1 MSLPRLAV
9 NRPVTTAMVLLSLL
23 VLGGISFT
31 RIPLT
36 YLPDVDFPG
45 VFVTVPYPNA
55 SPRQIEREI
64 VQPLE
69 EALATIPGARR
80 INSTATADSANLQ
93 LEFTWGETVDVARAK
108 VFEAVEDARRDLPS
122 DVKEIYVNT
131 FSTTQIPIVEARI
144 SAPGM
149 DLSANYDRL
158 ERRIADPIRRVP
170 GVARVDLDGVEP
182 REVRINLRLD
192 RLAAHRVDLGE
203 VTERVSGMN
212 RNVSLG
218 RIRADGVVTPVR
230 GFGAL
235 SAIDEIGGLPLND
248 RGLTVADVA
257 EVTYQEPPIPF
268 GRHLDDETAIGL
280 TVYKSA
286 EANTVEVATAVTELI
301 EAEIAADPALNGIN
315 LFVWEDQAEEIT
327 SGLSGIRTEGLLGAL
342 LAVLVL
348 FLFLR
353 RVDTTSI
360 VSLTIPMS
368 IIATAIVL
376 YFAGRSLN
384 VLSMMGMM
392 LGIGLLVD
400 DAIVVL
406 ESVVREHG
414 RGIPAKLAAISGAQ
428 AVSGAVIA
436 STVTTAV
443 VFLPAVV
450 GSKNQMS
457 IWLGEI
463 GLAIS
468 LTIFCSLFIS
478 LTLIPLVSSRL
489 LARKPSV
496 APRWTE
502 RLGDLYQR
510 VLRFTLRRRWVTAGI
525 AVAFLATAILP
536 FFLGLSTA
544 MFSGLNRNRIF
555 LAYEFSDFHYKE
567 DSRIAVLAVE
577 RELAGLREELGI
589 ESVYS
594 FFAEN
599 EAQTVISFGK
609 EHISDAEGK
618 EMKERVKEALPVL
631 PGTRIVFG
639 DDDQETGGD
648 SMFFRVRFYGEDSER
663 LAEFAQRAE
672 TRIAGVG
679 GVADIRSTEDTPRKE
694 VVVRPRLEEAA
705 RLGIT
710 PQDLAEIFGFTLG
723 GRPLRRFQTEDREA
737 EVLLTMS
744 QKDVSRVEDL
754 ENFTLMSDG
763 GVPILLGDLADF
775 EIVERSRAIR
785 RVDRKAVATLRAAY
799 EGEEWDD
806 ARAAIEEEL
815 DAMALPAGYSW
826 SFGDR
831 ISRQDTDL
839 QTMAVNYLL
848 ALLLIYIV
856 MAAQFESLIHP
867 LAILISIPY
876 ALWGASWTLLFTN
889 SPFNLMAQI
898 GMLILMGIVVKN
910 GIVLIDHVNKL
921 RREGMDRSEALL
933 VGGRDRLR
941 PILMT
946 AGATMLALLPMAIG
960 RTGLDGLYYF
970 PLARAVIGGLAAST
984 VLTLVILP
992 FFYTLLDDLAAR
1004 ARRVWRLSGEAAHAF
1019 TDDRTSD
1026 GPLTPGNDPAGSAA
1040 VQGPPVFTPARPP
1053 KADEKSRVLPIG
1065 GIAPPVRDRRP
1076 PVGIARRRR
1085 AKSRTA
1091 LHPDGAE
1098 TGNWQKSQARPKESR
1113 RPTLSQWL
1121 HPCLP

>member
-1 MSLPRLAV
+1 MPVGDRRFFLDGMSLPRLAV

-80 INSTATADSANLQ
+80 INSTATADRADLQ

-248 RGLTVADVA
+248 RGLTVADIA

-268 GRHLDDETAIGL
+268 GRHLDDEIAIGL

-618 EMKERVKEALPVL
+618 KMKERVKEALPVL

-663 LAEFAQRAE
+663 LAEFAKRAE

-694 VVVRPRLEEAA
+694 VVVRPRVEEAA

-946 AGATMLALLPMAIG
+946 AGATMLALLPMAVG

-992 FFYTLLDDLAAR
+992 FFYTLLDDLAAW
-1004 ARRVWRLSGEAAHAF
+1004 ARRVWQLSGEAVV
-1019 TDDRTSD
+1019 
-1026 GPLTPGNDPAGSAA
+1026 SAA
-1040 VQGPPVFTPARPP
+1040 PATEPVTVP
-1053 KADEKSRVLPIG
+1053 
-1065 GIAPPVRDRRP
+1065 
-1076 PVGIARRRR
+1076 
-1085 AKSRTA
+1085 
-1091 LHPDGAE
+1091 
-1098 TGNWQKSQARPKESR
+1098 
-1113 RPTLSQWL
+1113 
-1121 HPCLP
+1121 

>member
-1 MSLPRLAV
+1 MPVGDRRCFLDGMSLPRLAV

-80 INSTATADSANLQ
+80 INSTATADRADLQ

-248 RGLTVADVA
+248 RGLTVRDVA

-268 GRHLDDETAIGL
+268 GRHLDDEIAIGL

-663 LAEFAQRAE
+663 LAEFAKRAE

-694 VVVRPRLEEAA
+694 VVVRPRVEEAA

-710 PQDLAEIFGFTLG
+710 PRDLAEIFGFTLG
-723 GRPLRRFQTEDREA
+723 GRPLRRFQTEEREA

-946 AGATMLALLPMAIG
+946 AGATMLALFPMAVG

-992 FFYTLLDDLAAR
+992 FFYTLLDDLAAW
-1004 ARRVWRLSGEAAHAF
+1004 ARRVWWLSGANTVRAA
-1019 TDDRTSD
+1019 
-1026 GPLTPGNDPAGSAA
+1026 PATE
-1040 VQGPPVFTPARPP
+1040 PVT
-1053 KADEKSRVLPIG
+1053 VL
-1065 GIAPPVRDRRP
+1065 
-1076 PVGIARRRR
+1076 
-1085 AKSRTA
+1085 
-1091 LHPDGAE
+1091 
-1098 TGNWQKSQARPKESR
+1098 
-1113 RPTLSQWL
+1113 
-1121 HPCLP
+1121 

>member
-80 INSTATADSANLQ
+80 INSTATADRADLQ

-248 RGLTVADVA
+248 RGLTVRDVA

-268 GRHLDDETAIGL
+268 GRHLDDEIAIGL

-618 EMKERVKEALPVL
+618 KMKERVKEALPVL

-663 LAEFAQRAE
+663 LAEFAKRAE

-737 EVLLTMS
+737 EVLLMMS

-754 ENFTLMSDG
+754 ENFTLMSGG

-946 AGATMLALLPMAIG
+946 AGATMLALFPMAIG

-1004 ARRVWRLSGEAAHAF
+1004 ARRVWRLSGERTVPAA
-1019 TDDRTSD
+1019 
-1026 GPLTPGNDPAGSAA
+1026 PATE
-1040 VQGPPVFTPARPP
+1040 PVT
-1053 KADEKSRVLPIG
+1053 V
-1065 GIAPPVRDRRP
+1065 
-1076 PVGIARRRR
+1076 
-1085 AKSRTA
+1085 
-1091 LHPDGAE
+1091 H
-1098 TGNWQKSQARPKESR
+1098 
-1113 RPTLSQWL
+1113 
-1121 HPCLP
+1121 

>member
-80 INSTATADSANLQ
+80 INSTATADRADLQ

-108 VFEAVEDARRDLPS
+108 VFEAVEDARGDLPS

-248 RGLTVADVA
+248 RGLTVRDVA

-268 GRHLDDETAIGL
+268 GRHLDDEIAIGL

-618 EMKERVKEALPVL
+618 KMKERVKEALPVL

-663 LAEFAQRAE
+663 LAEFAKRAE
-672 TRIAGVG
+672 TRIAGIG

-737 EVLLTMS
+737 EVLLMMS

-754 ENFTLMSDG
+754 ENFTLMSGG

-946 AGATMLALLPMAIG
+946 AGATMLALFPMAIG

-992 FFYTLLDDLAAR
+992 FFYTLLDDLAVR
-1004 ARRVWRLSGEAAHAF
+1004 AQRVWRLSGENTVPAA
-1019 TDDRTSD
+1019 
-1026 GPLTPGNDPAGSAA
+1026 PATE
-1040 VQGPPVFTPARPP
+1040 PVT
-1053 KADEKSRVLPIG
+1053 V
-1065 GIAPPVRDRRP
+1065 
-1076 PVGIARRRR
+1076 
-1085 AKSRTA
+1085 
-1091 LHPDGAE
+1091 H
-1098 TGNWQKSQARPKESR
+1098 
-1113 RPTLSQWL
+1113 
-1121 HPCLP
+1121 

>member
-1 MSLPRLAV
+1 MPVGDRRFFLDGMSLPRLAV

-80 INSTATADSANLQ
+80 INSTATADRADLQ

-268 GRHLDDETAIGL
+268 GRHLDDEIAIGL

-618 EMKERVKEALPVL
+618 KMKERVKEALPVL

-663 LAEFAQRAE
+663 LAEFAKRAE

-694 VVVRPRLEEAA
+694 VVVRPRVEEAA

-946 AGATMLALLPMAIG
+946 AGATMLALFPMAVG

-1004 ARRVWRLSGEAAHAF
+1004 ARRVWQLSGENTVRAA
-1019 TDDRTSD
+1019 
-1026 GPLTPGNDPAGSAA
+1026 PATE
-1040 VQGPPVFTPARPP
+1040 PVT
-1053 KADEKSRVLPIG
+1053 
-1065 GIAPPVRDRRP
+1065 
-1076 PVGIARRRR
+1076 VG
-1085 AKSRTA
+1085 
-1091 LHPDGAE
+1091 
-1098 TGNWQKSQARPKESR
+1098 
-1113 RPTLSQWL
+1113 
-1121 HPCLP
+1121 

>member
-1 MSLPRLAV
+1 MSLPRLSV

-31 RIPLT
+31 RIPLAF
-36 YLPDVDFPG
+36 LPDVDFPA
-45 VFVTVPYPNA
+45 VFVSVPYPNA

-64 VQPLE
+64 ARPLE

-80 INSTATADSANLQ
+80 ISSTATADSAELQ
-93 LEFTWGETVDVARAK
+93 LQFTWGETVDVARAK
-108 VFEAVEDARRDLPS
+108 VFEAVEDARRDLPD
-122 DVKEIYVNT
+122 DVREIFVNT
-131 FSTTQIPIVEARI
+131 FSTTQIPVLEARI
-144 SAPGM
+144 SAPGR
-149 DLSANYDRL
+149 DLSANYERL
-158 ERRIADPIRRVP
+158 ERRIADPIRRIP
-170 GVARVDLDGVEP
+170 GVARVELNGVEP

-192 RLAAHRVDLGE
+192 RLTAHRVDLSE
-203 VTERVSGMN
+203 VTERVAAMN

-218 RIRADGVVTPVR
+218 RIRAGDEVTPVR
-230 GFGAL
+230 GFPAL
-235 SAIDEIGGLPLND
+235 SAIHEIGGLPLND
-248 RGLTVADVA
+248 RGLRVSDVADV
-257 EVTYQEPPIPF
+257 TYRQPPIPY
-268 GRHLDDETAIGL
+268 GRHLNDEAAIGL
-280 TVYKSA
+280 TVFKGA
-286 EANTVEVATAVTELI
+286 EENTVEVATAVSELI
-301 EAEIAADPALNGIN
+301 ENEITADPALAGIN
-315 LFVWEDQAEEIT
+315 LFVWQDQAAQIT
-327 SGLSGIRTEGLLGAL
+327 SGLSGIRTEGFLGAL
-342 LAVLVL
+342 LAVFVL

-368 IIATAIVL
+368 LIATAIVL
-376 YFAGRSLN
+376 HFAGRSLN

-406 ESVVREHG
+406 ESIVREHG
-414 RGIPAKLAAISGAQ
+414 RGIPAKAAAITGAR

-443 VFLPAVV
+443 VFLPTVV
-450 GSKNQMS
+450 GPKNQMS

-468 LTIFCSLFIS
+468 VTIFCSLFIS

-502 RLGDLYQR
+502 CLGDFYQR
-510 VLRFTLRRRWVTAGI
+510 VLRFTLRRRWITAG
-525 AVAFLATAILP
+525 VAGVFLVSAILP

-544 MFSGLNRNRIF
+544 VFAGLNRNRIF

-567 DSRIAVLAVE
+567 DSERAVNAVE
-577 RELAGLREELGI
+577 RALADLREPLGI
-589 ESVYS
+589 DSVYS
-594 FFAEN
+594 YFAEN
-599 EAQTVISFGK
+599 EAQTVITFGA
-609 EHISDAEGK
+609 EHISDSEGK
-618 EMKERVKEALPVL
+618 RLRKQVREALPPL
-631 PGTRIVFG
+631 PGARIVFG
-639 DDDQETGGD
+639 DDDQDTGGE
-648 SMFFRVRFYGEDSER
+648 SMFFRVRLYGEDSDRLGGFLAEAERR
-663 LAEFAQRAE
+663 LAAVE
-672 TRIAGVG
+672 
-679 GVADIRSTEDTPRKE
+679 GVAELRSDDDAPRKE
-694 VVVRPRLEEAA
+694 VIVRPRLEEAA

-710 PQDLAEIFGFTLG
+710 PQDLSEIFGFSLG
-723 GRPLRRFQTEDREA
+723 GRPLRRFRTEDREA
-737 EVLLTMS
+737 EVLLTVS
-744 QKDVSRVEDL
+744 QQDISRVDDL
-754 ENFTLMSDG
+754 KNFTLVAAG
-763 GVPILLGDLADF
+763 GVPVHLGDLADF

-799 EGEEWDD
+799 EGEDWDG
-806 ARAAIEEEL
+806 ARDRIETGM

-831 ISRQDTDL
+831 IDQQDTDL
-839 QTMAVNYLL
+839 QNMAVNYLL

-856 MAAQFESLIHP
+856 MAAQFESLVHP

-876 ALWGASWTLLFTN
+876 ALWGAAWLLLATN

-921 RREGMDRSEALL
+921 RRAGMERAEALL

-946 AGATMLALLPMAIG
+946 AGATMLALVPMGIG

-970 PLARAVIGGLAAST
+970 PLARTVIGGLAAST

-992 FFYTLLDDLAAR
+992 FFYTLLDDLAVR
-1004 ARRVWRLSGEAAHAF
+1004 ARRAWRQSAPQRGAVAA
-1019 TDDRTSD
+1019 
-1026 GPLTPGNDPAGSAA
+1026 PVPPAA
-1040 VQGPPVFTPARPP
+1040 
-1053 KADEKSRVLPIG
+1053 PIG
-1065 GIAPPVRDRRP
+1065 SIA
-1076 PVGIARRRR
+1076 A
-1085 AKSRTA
+1085 SR
-1091 LHPDGAE
+1091 
-1098 TGNWQKSQARPKESR
+1098 
-1113 RPTLSQWL
+1113 
-1121 HPCLP
+1121 

>member
-23 VLGGISFT
+23 VLGGISFS
-31 RIPLT
+31 RIPLAF
-36 YLPDVDFPG
+36 LPDVDFPG

-80 INSTATADSANLQ
+80 ISSTATADSADLQ
-93 LEFTWGETVDVARAK
+93 LQFTWGETVDVARAK
-108 VFEAVEDARRDLPS
+108 VFEAVEDARPDLPD
-122 DVKEIYVNT
+122 DVREIYVNT

-149 DLSANYDRL
+149 DLAANYDRL
-158 ERRIADPIRRVP
+158 ERRIVDPIRRVP
-170 GVARVDLDGVEP
+170 GVARVELNGVEP

-192 RLAAHRVDLGE
+192 RLAAHRLDLGE
-203 VTERVSGMN
+203 IADRVSNMN

-218 RIRADGVVTPVR
+218 RIRTDGEVTPVR

-235 SAIDEIGGLPLND
+235 SAIEEIGSLPLGD
-248 RGLTVADVA
+248 QGLSVADVA
-257 EVTYQEPPIPF
+257 DVTYREPPIPF
-268 GRHLDDETAIGL
+268 GRHLNDETAVAL

-286 EANTVEVATAVTELI
+286 QANTVEVATAVTERI
-301 EAEIAADPALNGIN
+301 ETEIAADPSLAGIN
-315 LFVWEDQAEEIT
+315 LFVWDDQAEEIT
-327 SGLSGIRTEGLLGAL
+327 SGLAGIRTEGLLGAL
-342 LAVLVL
+342 FAVILL

-360 VSLTIPMS
+360 ISLTIPMS

-406 ESVVREHG
+406 ESIVREHG
-414 RGIPAKLAAISGAQ
+414 RGIPAKLAAVTGAR

-443 VFLPAVV
+443 VFLPTVV
-450 GSKNQMS
+450 GPKNEMS

-463 GLAIS
+463 GLAIT

-510 VLRFTLRRRWVTAGI
+510 VLRFTLRRRWITAGI
-525 AVAFLATAILP
+525 AAAFLVTAILP

-544 MFSGLNRNRIF
+544 VFAGVNRNRIF
-555 LAYEFSDFHYKE
+555 LAYEFQDFHYKE
-567 DSRIAVLAVE
+567 DARLAVLAVE
-577 RELAGLREELGI
+577 RELGKVREELGI
-589 ESVYS
+589 DSVYS
-594 FFAEN
+594 YFAEN
-599 EAQTVISFGK
+599 EAQTVISFED

-618 EMKERVKEALPVL
+618 ELKDRVKETLPVL
-631 PGTRIVFG
+631 PGTRVVFG
-639 DDDQETGGD
+639 DDDQDTGGD

-663 LAEFAQRAE
+663 LA
-672 TRIAGVG
+672 RIAREAQDRLGGVA
-679 GVADIRSTEDTPRKE
+679 GVADIQSAGDTPRRE
-694 VVVRPRLEEAA
+694 VVVRPRTEEAA
-705 RLGIT
+705 RLGIS
-710 PQDLAEIFGFTLG
+710 PRDLAEIFGFTLG

-737 EVLLTMS
+737 EVLLMMS
-744 QKDVSRVEDL
+744 QQDISRVEDL
-754 ENFTLMSDG
+754 RNFTLIADG
-763 GVPILLGDLADF
+763 GVPIAFGNLADF
-775 EIVERSRAIR
+775 EIVERSRTIQ
-785 RVDRKAVATLRAAY
+785 RVDRKAVATLRASY
-799 EGEEWDD
+799 EGEAWED
-806 ARAAIEEEL
+806 ARGEIEEEL

-826 SFGDR
+826 SFGER
-831 ISRQDTDL
+831 INRQDTDL
-839 QTMAVNYLL
+839 QNMAVNYLL

-856 MAAQFESLIHP
+856 MAAQFESLVHP

-876 ALWGASWTLLFTN
+876 ALWGASWTLLATN

-921 RREGMDRSEALL
+921 RRDGMERTEALL

-946 AGATMLALLPMAIG
+946 AGATMLALVPMGIG

-970 PLARAVIGGLAAST
+970 PLARTVIGGLAAST

-992 FFYTLLDDLAAR
+992 FFYTLLDDLAAK
-1004 ARRVWRLSGEAAHAF
+1004 ARRVWRASA
-1019 TDDRTSD
+1019 
-1026 GPLTPGNDPAGSAA
+1026 PAA
-1040 VQGPPVFTPARPP
+1040 VAPVPAP
-1053 KADEKSRVLPIG
+1053 E
-1065 GIAPPVRDRRP
+1065 PVR
-1076 PVGIARRRR
+1076 A
-1085 AKSRTA
+1085 S
-1091 LHPDGAE
+1091 
-1098 TGNWQKSQARPKESR
+1098 
-1113 RPTLSQWL
+1113 
-1121 HPCLP
+1121 

>member
-31 RIPLT
+31 RIPLA

-45 VFVTVPYPNA
+45 VFVNVPYPNA

-80 INSTATADSANLQ
+80 IHSTANADSAELQ

-218 RIRADGVVTPVR
+218 RIRTDGVVTPVR

-248 RGLTVADVA
+248 RGLTVADIA

-301 EAEIAADPALNGIN
+301 EAEIAADPALSGIN

-414 RGIPAKLAAISGAQ
+414 RGIPAKVAAISGAQ

-443 VFLPAVV
+443 VFLPAVL
-450 GSKNQMS
+450 GSKNEMS

-502 RLGDLYQR
+502 RLGDLYQG
-510 VLRFTLRRRWVTAGI
+510 VLRFTLSRRWVTAGI
-525 AVAFLATAILP
+525 AAAFLVTAILP

-544 MFSGLNRNRIF
+544 MFSGLNRNRIW

-567 DSRIAVLAVE
+567 DARIAVLAVE
-577 RELAGLREELGI
+577 RELAGLRNELGI

-618 EMKERVKEALPVL
+618 KMKERVKEALPIL

-639 DDDQETGGD
+639 DDDQATGGD

-663 LAEFAQRAE
+663 LAEFAKRAE

-679 GVADIRSTEDTPRKE
+679 GVADIRSTEDTLRKE
-694 VVVRPRLEEAA
+694 VVVRPRVEEAA
-705 RLGIT
+705 RLGIS

-775 EIVERSRAIR
+775 EIVERSRAIQ

-799 EGEEWDD
+799 EGEAWDD
-806 ARAAIEEEL
+806 ARTAIEEEL

-839 QTMAVNYLL
+839 QNMAVNYLL

-876 ALWGASWTLLFTN
+876 ALWGASWTLLFTD

-921 RREGMDRSEALL
+921 RRGGMDRSEALL

-992 FFYTLLDDLAAR
+992 FFYTLLDDLAVR
-1004 ARRVWRLSGEAAHAF
+1004 TRRVWRLSVPTSPAA
-1019 TDDRTSD
+1019 S
-1026 GPLTPGNDPAGSAA
+1026 PAAK
-1040 VQGPPVFTPARPP
+1040 PIPV
-1053 KADEKSRVLPIG
+1053 S
-1065 GIAPPVRDRRP
+1065 
-1076 PVGIARRRR
+1076 
-1085 AKSRTA
+1085 
-1091 LHPDGAE
+1091 
-1098 TGNWQKSQARPKESR
+1098 
-1113 RPTLSQWL
+1113 
-1121 HPCLP
+1121 

>member
-1 MSLPRLAV
+1 MSLPKLAV

-31 RIPLT
+31 RIPLAF
-36 YLPDVDFPG
+36 LPDVDFPG

-80 INSTATADSANLQ
+80 IHSTATADRADLQ

-108 VFEAVEDARRDLPS
+108 VFEAVEDARRDLPA
-122 DVKEIYVNT
+122 DVREIYVNT

-192 RLAAHRVDLGE
+192 RLAAHRVDIGE
-203 VTERVSGMN
+203 ISERVTGMN

-218 RIRADGVVTPVR
+218 RIRAHGEVTPVR

-235 SAIDEIGGLPLND
+235 SAIGEIGSLPLND
-248 RGLTVADVA
+248 QGLRVADVA
-257 EVTYQEPPIPF
+257 DVTYREPPIPY
-268 GRHLDDETAIGL
+268 GRHLNDEAAIGL
-280 TVYKSA
+280 TVFKA
-286 EANTVEVATAVTELI
+286 AQANTVEVATAVTELI
-301 EAEIAADPALNGIN
+301 ETEIAADPALAGIS
-315 LFVWEDQAEEIT
+315 LFVWEDQAAEIT
-327 SGLSGIRTEGLLGAL
+327 SGLAGIRTEGLLGAL
-342 LAVLVL
+342 FAVFLL

-360 VSLTIPMS
+360 ISLTIPMS

-406 ESVVREHG
+406 ESIVREHG
-414 RGIPAKLAAISGAQ
+414 RGIPARAAAITGAR

-443 VFLPAVV
+443 VFLPMVV
-450 GSKNQMS
+450 GPKNQMS

-502 RLGDLYQR
+502 RLGDLYQA

-544 MFSGLNRNRIF
+544 VFSGFNRNRVF

-567 DSRIAVLAVE
+567 DARGAVLAVE
-577 RELAGLREELGI
+577 RELAGLRDELGI

-594 FFAEN
+594 FFGEN
-599 EAQTVISFGK
+599 EAQTVISFG
-609 EHISDAEGK
+609 EQHISDDEGK
-618 EMKERVKEALPVL
+618 ELRERIKTVL
-631 PGTRIVFG
+631 PPLPGARIVFG
-639 DDDQETGGD
+639 DEDQETGGE

-663 LAEFAQRAE
+663 LAAIAREAE
-672 TRIAGVG
+672 DRLTAVG
-679 GVADIRSTEDTPRKE
+679 GVADIRSGEDNPRKE
-694 VVVRPRLEEAA
+694 VVVRPRAEAA
-705 RLGIT
+705 ARIGVT
-710 PQDLAEIFGFTLG
+710 PRDLAEIFGFTLG

-737 EVLLTMS
+737 EVLLTVS
-744 QKDVSRVEDL
+744 QQDVSRVEDL
-754 ENFTLMSDG
+754 RNFTLTSDA
-763 GVPILLGDLADF
+763 GVPVSLGDLADF

-785 RVDRKAVATLRAAY
+785 RVDRKAVATLRASY
-799 EGEEWDD
+799 EGETWED
-806 ARAAIEEEL
+806 ARTEIEEEL
-815 DAMALPAGYSW
+815 DEMALPAGYTW

-831 ISRQDTDL
+831 INRQDTDL
-839 QTMAVNYLL
+839 QNMAVNYLL

-876 ALWGASWTLLFTN
+876 ALWGASWMLLVTN

-921 RREGMDRSEALL
+921 RRDGMERTQALL
-933 VGGRDRLR
+933 EGGRDRLR

-946 AGATMLALLPMAIG
+946 AGATMLALVPMGIG

-970 PLARAVIGGLAAST
+970 PLARTVIGGLAAST

-992 FFYTLLDDLAAR
+992 FFYTLLDDLAMR
-1004 ARRVWRLSGEAAHAF
+1004 ARRVWRASGE
-1019 TDDRTSD
+1019 
-1026 GPLTPGNDPAGSAA
+1026 PA
-1040 VQGPPVFTPARPP
+1040 VP
-1053 KADEKSRVLPIG
+1053 
-1065 GIAPPVRDRRP
+1065 APPATE
-1076 PVGIARRRR
+1076 PV
-1085 AKSRTA
+1085 TV
-1091 LHPDGAE
+1091 P
-1098 TGNWQKSQARPKESR
+1098 
-1113 RPTLSQWL
+1113 
-1121 HPCLP
+1121 

>member
-23 VLGGISFT
+23 VLGGISFS
-31 RIPLT
+31 RIPLA

-45 VFVTVPYPNA
+45 VFVTVPYQNA

-80 INSTATADSANLQ
+80 ISSTATADSANLQ
-93 LEFTWGETVDVARAK
+93 LQFTWGETVDVARAK
-108 VFEAVEDARRDLPS
+108 VFEAVEDARPELPD
-122 DVKEIYVNT
+122 DVREIYVNT

-170 GVARVDLDGVEP
+170 GVARVDLNGVEP

-192 RLAAHRVDLGE
+192 RLAAHRMDLGE
-203 VTERVSGMN
+203 ISDRVSNMN

-218 RIRADGVVTPVR
+218 RIRADGEVTPVR

-235 SAIDEIGGLPLND
+235 SAIDEIGSLPLND
-248 RGLTVADVA
+248 RGLSIADVA
-257 EVTYQEPPIPF
+257 EVTYREPPIPF
-268 GRHLDDETAIGL
+268 GRHLNDETAIAL

-286 EANTVEVATAVTELI
+286 QANTVDVATAVTERI
-301 EAEIAADPALNGIN
+301 ETEIAADPSLAGIN

-327 SGLSGIRTEGLLGAL
+327 SGLAGIRTEGLLGAL
-342 LAVLVL
+342 FAVILL

-360 VSLTIPMS
+360 ISLTIPMS

-406 ESVVREHG
+406 ESIVKEHG
-414 RGIPAKLAAISGAQ
+414 RGIAAKTAAITGAR

-443 VFLPAVV
+443 VFLPTVV
-450 GSKNQMS
+450 GPKNQMS

-463 GLAIS
+463 GLAIT

-502 RLGDLYQR
+502 RLGDLYQG
-510 VLRFTLRRRWVTAGI
+510 VLRFTLRRRWITAGI
-525 AVAFLATAILP
+525 AAAFLVTAILP

-544 MFSGLNRNRIF
+544 VFAGLNRNRIF
-555 LAYEFSDFHYKE
+555 LSYEFKDFHYKE
-567 DSRIAVLAVE
+567 DSRLAVLAVE
-577 RELAGLREELGI
+577 RELAEVRDELGI
-589 ESVYS
+589 DSVYS
-594 FFAEN
+594 YFAEN
-599 EAQTVISFGK
+599 EAQTVISFRD

-618 EMKERVKEALPVL
+618 ELKERVKEALPPL
-631 PGTRIVFG
+631 PGTRVLFG

-663 LAEFAQRAE
+663 LV
-672 TRIAGVG
+672 RIAREAEDRMTGVE
-679 GVADIRSTEDTPRKE
+679 GVADIRSAEDNPRKE
-694 VVVRPRLEEAA
+694 VVVRPRTEEAA
-705 RLGIT
+705 RVGIT
-710 PQDLAEIFGFTLG
+710 PRDLAEIFGFTLG

-754 ENFTLMSDG
+754 RNFTLMSDG
-763 GVPILLGDLADF
+763 GVPVSLGDLADF
-775 EIVERSRAIR
+775 EIVERSRTIQ

-799 EGEEWDD
+799 EGEAWEE
-806 ARAAIEEEL
+806 ARSEIEEEL
-815 DAMALPAGYSW
+815 DAMALPAGYTW
-826 SFGDR
+826 SFGER
-831 ISRQDTDL
+831 INRQDTDL
-839 QTMAVNYLL
+839 QNMAVNYLL

-876 ALWGASWTLLFTN
+876 ALWGASWTLLATN

-921 RREGMDRSEALL
+921 RRTGMERTEALL

-970 PLARAVIGGLAAST
+970 PLARTVIGGLAAST

-992 FFYTLLDDLAAR
+992 FFYTLLDDLAAK
-1004 ARRVWRLSGEAAHAF
+1004 ARRVWRLSGETAIPAA
-1019 TDDRTSD
+1019 
-1026 GPLTPGNDPAGSAA
+1026 PAPNA
-1040 VQGPPVFTPARPP
+1040 
-1053 KADEKSRVLPIG
+1053 EPI
-1065 GIAPPVRDRRP
+1065 
-1076 PVGIARRRR
+1076 
-1085 AKSRTA
+1085 
-1091 LHPDGAE
+1091 
-1098 TGNWQKSQARPKESR
+1098 QAS
-1113 RPTLSQWL
+1113 
-1121 HPCLP
+1121 

>member
-1 MSLPRLAV
+1 MPVGDRRFFLDGMSLPRLAV

-80 INSTATADSANLQ
+80 INSTATADRADLQ

-248 RGLTVADVA
+248 RGLTVRDVA

-268 GRHLDDETAIGL
+268 GRHLDDEIAIGL

-663 LAEFAQRAE
+663 LAEFAKRAE

-694 VVVRPRLEEAA
+694 VVVRPRVEEAA

-710 PQDLAEIFGFTLG
+710 PRDLAEIFGFTLG
-723 GRPLRRFQTEDREA
+723 GRPLRRFQTEEREA

-946 AGATMLALLPMAIG
+946 AGATMLALLPMAVG

-1004 ARRVWRLSGEAAHAF
+1004 ARRVWQLSGERTVPAAPA
-1019 TDDRTSD
+1019 TD
-1026 GPLTPGNDPAGSAA
+1026 
-1040 VQGPPVFTPARPP
+1040 PVT
-1053 KADEKSRVLPIG
+1053 VL
-1065 GIAPPVRDRRP
+1065 
-1076 PVGIARRRR
+1076 
-1085 AKSRTA
+1085 
-1091 LHPDGAE
+1091 
-1098 TGNWQKSQARPKESR
+1098 
-1113 RPTLSQWL
+1113 
-1121 HPCLP
+1121 

>member
-23 VLGGISFT
+23 VLGGISFG
-31 RIPLT
+31 RIPLAF
-36 YLPDVDFPG
+36 LPDVDFPG
-45 VFVTVPYPNA
+45 VFVTVPYENA
-55 SPRQIEREI
+55 SPRQVEREI

-80 INSTATADSANLQ
+80 IHSTATADSASLQ

-108 VFEAVEDARRDLPS
+108 VFEAVEDARSELPD
-122 DVKEIYVNT
+122 DVREIYVNT

-144 SAPGM
+144 SASGM

-158 ERRIADPIRRVP
+158 ERRIADPIRRIP
-170 GVARVDLDGVEP
+170 GVARVDLNGVEP

-192 RLAAHRVDLGE
+192 RLAAHRVELGD
-203 VTERVSGMN
+203 VADRVSNMN

-218 RIRADGVVTPVR
+218 RIRADGEVTPVR

-235 SAIDEIGGLPLND
+235 AAIDDIGNLPLND
-248 RGLTVADVA
+248 RGLAVADLA
-257 EVTYQEPPIPF
+257 DVTYREPPIPF
-268 GRHLDDETAIGL
+268 GRRLNDEAAIAL

-286 EANTVEVATAVTELI
+286 QANTVEVATAVTERI
-301 EAEIAADPALNGIN
+301 ETEIAADPSLDGIN
-315 LFVWEDQAEEIT
+315 LFVWDDQAAEIT

-342 LAVLVL
+342 LAVAVL

-368 IIATAIVL
+368 IIATGIVL
-376 YFAGRSLN
+376 YFTGRSLN

-406 ESVVREHG
+406 ESIVREHG
-414 RGIPAKLAAISGAQ
+414 RGTPARTAAVTGAR

-443 VFLPAVV
+443 VFLPTVV
-450 GSKNQMS
+450 GPRNQMS

-463 GLAIS
+463 GLAIT

-502 RLGDLYQR
+502 RLGALYQS
-510 VLRFTLRRRWVTAGI
+510 VLRFTLRRRWITAGI
-525 AVAFLATAILP
+525 AAVFLATAILP

-544 MFSGLNRNRIF
+544 MFAGVNRNRIF

-567 DSRIAVLAVE
+567 DARGAVLAVE

-594 FFAEN
+594 YFAEN
-599 EAQTVISFGK
+599 EAQTVISFGAD
-609 EHISDAEGK
+609 HISDAEGK
-618 EMKERVKEALPVL
+618 ALTERVREALPRL

-663 LAEFAQRAE
+663 LAGIAREAE
-672 TRIAGVG
+672 GRLAGFEG
-679 GVADIRSTEDTPRKE
+679 ISDIRSAEDNPRKE
-694 VVVRPRLEEAA
+694 VVVRPRIEEAA
-705 RLGIT
+705 RVGLT
-710 PQDLAEIFGFTLG
+710 PRDLAEIFGFTLG
-723 GRPLRRFQTEDREA
+723 GRPLRRFQTDDREV
-737 EVLLTMS
+737 EVLLMMS
-744 QKDVSRVEDL
+744 QQDISRVEDL
-754 ENFTLMSDG
+754 RNFTLIADG
-763 GVPILLGDLADF
+763 GVPIALGNLADF
-775 EIVERSRAIR
+775 EIVERSRAIQ
-785 RVDRKAVATLRAAY
+785 RVDRKAVATLRASY
-799 EGEEWDD
+799 EGEAWED
-806 ARAAIEEEL
+806 ARAGIEAEL
-815 DAMALPAGYSW
+815 DAMTLPAGYSW

-839 QTMAVNYLL
+839 QNMAVNYLL

-876 ALWGASWTLLFTN
+876 ALWGASWTLLVTN

-921 RREGMDRSEALL
+921 RRDGMERTEALL

-946 AGATMLALLPMAIG
+946 AGATMLALVPMGIG

-970 PLARAVIGGLAAST
+970 PLARTVIGGLAAST

-992 FFYTLLDDLAAR
+992 FFYTLLDDLAMK
-1004 ARRVWRLSGEAAHAF
+1004 ARRVWRASAPAPVPAPAAE
-1019 TDDRTSD
+1019 
-1026 GPLTPGNDPAGSAA
+1026 P
-1040 VQGPPVFTPARPP
+1040 VQV
-1053 KADEKSRVLPIG
+1053 S
-1065 GIAPPVRDRRP
+1065 
-1076 PVGIARRRR
+1076 
-1085 AKSRTA
+1085 
-1091 LHPDGAE
+1091 
-1098 TGNWQKSQARPKESR
+1098 
-1113 RPTLSQWL
+1113 
-1121 HPCLP
+1121 